1 MIYRNHHRGE
11 PTQVS
16 DRTLAEALMRKVGGK
31 SALNNGVI
39 MRMGDSL
46 FMRARYVSRSVTE
59 LFDKPLRPF
68 GISSAQFVLLSM
80 IDQAGSITRA
90 EIARLQH
97 LERSTLTRNLK
108 LILCE
113 GWVEEVRDNAD
124 GRSRPIAL
132 TNAGKDLLFSAQSA
146 WLAAQDEAKALLGN
160 DGTMALISIADRIT
174 HPIEGSSEPPSS
186 ALVSSAD

>member
-1 MIYRNHHRGE
+1 
-11 PTQVS
+11 
-16 DRTLAEALMRKVGGK
+16 MRKVGGK

-39 MRMGDSL
+39 TRMGDSL

-132 TNAGKDLLFSAQSA
+132 TNAGKDLLLSAQSA